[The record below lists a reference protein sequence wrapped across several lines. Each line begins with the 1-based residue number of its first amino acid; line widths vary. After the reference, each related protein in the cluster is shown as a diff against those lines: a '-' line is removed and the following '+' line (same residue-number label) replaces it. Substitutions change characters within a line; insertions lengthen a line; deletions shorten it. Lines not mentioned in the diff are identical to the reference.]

1 MKGYGQ
7 FCPVAK
13 ASEGLGERWTNLVVR
28 ELAAGSHSFNDLRR
42 GLPRMSPTLLSQRL
56 KSLESAGVVE
66 KHTDQSGGSS
76 YFLTQA
82 GKELAT
88 IIWQLGAWG
97 HKWVR
102 SRLDE
107 DDLDPSMLM
116 WDIRRTIKTD
126 YFDFNTRVV
135 VRVEFI
141 DYTSQMRFWWL
152 VVNRGDIDLC
162 LKDPGHEVDIFITT
176 DLRTLTAV
184 WMGDSTMTRELKT
197 GGILLTGSYKLKR
210 DITKWLGTNYYAKV
224 KPAVNKH

>member
-1 MKGYGQ
+1 MHGD
-7 FCPVAK
+7 
-13 ASEGLGERWTNLVVR
+13 TNGFEVV
-28 ELAAGSHSFNDLRR
+28 
-42 GLPRMSPTLLSQRL
+42 
-56 KSLESAGVVE
+56 
-66 KHTDQSGGSS
+66 
-76 YFLTQA
+76 
-82 GKELAT
+82 
-88 IIWQLGAWG
+88 
-97 HKWVR
+97 
-102 SRLDE
+102 
-107 DDLDPSMLM
+107 LM